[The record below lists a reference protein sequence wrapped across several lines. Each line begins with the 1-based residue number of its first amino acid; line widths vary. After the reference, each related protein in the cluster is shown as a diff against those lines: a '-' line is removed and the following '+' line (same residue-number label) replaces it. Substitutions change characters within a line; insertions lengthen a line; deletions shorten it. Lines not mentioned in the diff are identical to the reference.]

1 MGQPRAVAPY
11 FYAEMQNSTK
21 YIDKKAFLLYNLVKE
36 QTREEKTMNIIH
48 EVMNTVLPYIIA
60 VLEILGVFI
69 VTWSVLKE
77 FWEYIQNTFMKKQL
91 DIQFNL
97 AVGLA
102 TGLEFKMAA
111 EILKTVIIQ
120 SLDELYVLGA
130 VILLRALMSFL
141 IRFELKDTH
150 TKTNDRNTYVTAKN
164 KHNPHTEDPESKEE

>member
-1 MGQPRAVAPY
+1 
-11 FYAEMQNSTK
+11 
-21 YIDKKAFLLYNLVKE
+21 
-36 QTREEKTMNIIH
+36 MNIVHDI
-48 EVMNTVLPYIIA
+48 MNTVLPYIIA
-60 VLEILGVFI
+60 VLEIMGVFI

-120 SLDELYVLGA
+120 SLDELYILGA

-141 IRFELKDTH
+141 IRFELKEPYSKGDE
-150 TKTNDRNTYVTAKN
+150 KNTYVTSRK
-164 KHNPHTEDPESKEE
+164 KKKETEAEEQTEEQEA